1 MVRSKIKLVVGV
13 RYSLYKVIRTFHDHR
28 ARVCRKV
35 RLMLSSQ
42 EMFRKLSVSSSVDVV
57 VGFTIRT
64 QYKVG
69 NEENDTIR
77 FYELL
82 MMDDI
87 KLQ

>member
-42 EMFRKLSVSSSVDVV
+42 EMFRKLSVAVV
-57 VGFTIRT
+57 LQLMLLSDLQFGLNTRLEMRRMIRLDSM
-64 QYKVG
+64 
-69 NEENDTIR
+69 NC
-77 FYELL
+77 
-82 MMDDI
+82 
-87 KLQ
+87 

>member
-42 EMFRKLSVSSSVDVV
+42 EMFRKLSVTVV
-57 VGFTIRT
+57 LQFMLLSDLQFGLNTRLEMRRMIRLDSM
-64 QYKVG
+64 
-69 NEENDTIR
+69 NC
-77 FYELL
+77 
-82 MMDDI
+82 
-87 KLQ
+87 

>member
-42 EMFRKLSVSSSVDVV
+42 EMFRKLSVAVV
-57 VGFTIRT
+57 LQLMSDLQFGLNTRLEMRRMIRLDSM
-64 QYKVG
+64 
-69 NEENDTIR
+69 NC
-77 FYELL
+77 
-82 MMDDI
+82 
-87 KLQ
+87 

>member
-42 EMFRKLSVSSSVDVV
+42 EMFRKLSVTVV
-57 VGFTIRT
+57 LQLMLSGLQFGLNTRLEMRRMIRLDSM
-64 QYKVG
+64 
-69 NEENDTIR
+69 NC
-77 FYELL
+77 
-82 MMDDI
+82 
-87 KLQ
+87 

>member
-13 RYSLYKVIRTFHDHR
+13 RYSLYKVIRTFHDH
-28 ARVCRKV
+28 ARVWRKV
-35 RLMLSSQ
+35 RVMLNSQ
-42 EMFRKLSVSSSVDVV
+42 EVFRKLSIGSSVDVV
-57 VGFTIRT
+57 VRFTTRT

-69 NEENDTIR
+69 NEEDDTIR